1 VKLTHI
7 RTLSLGIGRVG
18 IELKQFFRDRESA
31 VFNFLLPMILL
42 VIFGSVFSGQDLG
55 NSGIT
60 FSQYFVAGMI
70 ASGILYT
77 SFQNLAI
84 AIPME
89 RDDGTLK
96 RLRGTPLPPAAFFI
110 GKIGMVFVAYIAQ
123 VTILIAVGVL
133 LFGIDLPTTP
143 LAIFTFI
150 WVSVLGLIAFTL
162 LGIAYSVVPRQGR
175 GAAAL
180 VTPVVLV
187 LQFTSGVFFVFGD
200 LPQWMQSFA
209 SLFPLKWLTQAMR
222 SVFLPDSA
230 AAMEVSGSWEL
241 GMTAIVLVIW
251 IILGALLATFFF
263 RWTPRGENEE
273 PTVRRPANAR
283 PNVISS
289 AYSKSPPT
297 GSPLASRETVKP
309 NGTSMRDRYVAV
321 ASPSRLGSVAKMTS
335 VTLPSARRGINSL
348 IRRSS
353 GPMPSIGF
361 IDPPRMWYRPRNSR
375 VFSIATTSFG
385 SSTTQITLGS
395 RLGSIQIRHWVL

>member
-1 VKLTHI
+1 MKLNHV
-7 RTLSLGIGRVG
+7 RTVFVRPLQLGIGRVG

-42 VIFGSVFSGQDLG
+42 VIFGSVFSGQNLG
-55 NSGIT
+55 DSDIT

-89 RDDGTLK
+89 REDGTLK

-133 LFGIDLPTTP
+133 LFGIDIPTTP

-150 WVSVLGLIAFTL
+150 WVSILGLIAFTL
-162 LGIAYSVVPRQGR
+162 LGIAYSVVPKQGR

-187 LQFTSGVFFVFGD
+187 LQFTSGVFFVFRD

-263 RWTPRGENEE
+263 RWTPRGKN
-273 PTVRRPANAR
+273 
-283 PNVISS
+283 
-289 AYSKSPPT
+289 
-297 GSPLASRETVKP
+297 
-309 NGTSMRDRYVAV
+309 
-321 ASPSRLGSVAKMTS
+321 
-335 VTLPSARRGINSL
+335 
-348 IRRSS
+348 
-353 GPMPSIGF
+353 
-361 IDPPRMWYRPRNSR
+361 
-375 VFSIATTSFG
+375 
-385 SSTTQITLGS
+385 
-395 RLGSIQIRHWVL
+395 